1 MGQKNNYFTLNNA
14 KKFLTHNTLS
24 ISLPPIPLVTVAMFA
39 MFLWLV
45 IILYYAYLPPS
56 LGMSFKLSNDGESI
70 IVKHVVPDGPAAGR
84 LKPGDKPVFIQN
96 VTSGE
101 KIKLLPADINMEPD
115 SVSTYAV
122 YNAFFQRQADLYTF
136 LQQGT
141 LRFILADGTAHTIKP
156 LKHRPIT
163 ELPWLFWYQLLC
175 GVLTFVAG
183 VSVWASKRNDKV
195 VFYYWL
201 TGGGLLLAA
210 SSAAVYSTRELAL
223 DAGIFKSLSLINQLG
238 SYLFCGPFIAIL
250 WNYPKPVGK
259 PYLGEL
265 MVLAFLVFWIMNY
278 FQISDNLDL
287 GMRLPMI
294 GGLAVLVSL
303 AIWQWFT
310 SPDDPL
316 SRAVVKWFLMAWM
329 VSAAVYIGLVTL
341 PLIFGE
347 TSIIDQSLAW
357 FILLLVYLGV
367 TAGIL
372 KYQLFNID
380 RWILNFWLWILGGL
394 LVLVIDALLVYV
406 FGLEKLL
413 GLSMA
418 LAVAGWLYFPVRQW
432 FWQRFADR
440 VGQTDY
446 RVLYEQ
452 ASAKLLA
459 ADNIDDM
466 DGSWKQQ
473 LQKVFKPLKV
483 EEIGFGVSQVTI
495 MEQGLKL
502 AVPAL
507 AGDHSL
513 LLTAADGGHHLFNA
527 SDSRFANSLWQLYLK
542 AYKFEQ
548 AVEQGAMQ
556 ERKRIARD
564 LHDNVGAKL
573 LSLVYR
579 SEGRKTQNLAR
590 ESLQQLREVI
600 HGLETTGEAIGD
612 LTYLW
617 FDEAST
623 RCDESGIVLHWQE
636 NLSDAQYMLNSRQVL
651 NLKAVFSEL
660 LSNVIRH
667 ARAQSLEIIIAIEAS
682 EDKKIL
688 SIIFT
693 DNGQGF
699 EKKMA
704 TGRGIHNI
712 KQRISELDGSIH
724 SDAFTEGGTKTSLSI
739 PLKQRPV

>member
-1 MGQKNNYFTLNNA
+1 MGQKNNYFTADNA
-14 KKFLTHNTLS
+14 QKTLTLKTLP
-24 ISLPPIPLVTVAMFA
+24 ISLPPIPLVTVAMFG
-39 MFLWLV
+39 MFVWLV
-45 IILYYAYLPPS
+45 IILYYAYLPPF
-56 LGMSFKLSNDGESI
+56 LGVSFEPSNDGESI
-70 IVKHVVPDGPAAGR
+70 IVKKVAPDGPAAGR
-84 LKPGDKPVFIQN
+84 LNPGDQLAFIQH
-96 VTSGE
+96 VESGE
-101 KIKLLPADINMEPD
+101 KIKLLPADINLEPD
-115 SVSTYAV
+115 SVTTYTA
-122 YNAFFQRQADLYTF
+122 YNAFFQRQAILYTF
-136 LQQGT
+136 MQQEV
-141 LRFILADGTAHTIKP
+141 LSVILVDGTERKIKP
-156 LKHRPIT
+156 LKHRPIS

-201 TGGGLLLAA
+201 TGVGLLLAS

-223 DAGIFKSLSLINQLG
+223 DADIFKSLSLINQLG
-238 SYLFCGPFIAIL
+238 SYLFCGPFIAVL

-265 MVLAFLVFWIMNY
+265 MVLAFLVFWLMNY
-278 FQISDNLDL
+278 LQVSDSLDV
-287 GMRLPMI
+287 GMRVPMI
-294 GGLAVLVSL
+294 GGLGVLIVL
-303 AIWQWFT
+303 AIWQWFI

-329 VSAAVYIGLVTL
+329 VSTVIYIGLVTL
-341 PLIFGE
+341 PLILGGE
-347 TSIIDQSLAW
+347 SIIDQSLAW

-394 LVLVIDALLVYV
+394 LVLVIDALLVYG

-432 FWQRFADR
+432 LWQRFVDR
-440 VGQTDY
+440 VAQTDY
-446 RVLYEQ
+446 RTLYEQ
-452 ASAKLLA
+452 ATAKLLA
-459 ADNIDDM
+459 TENIGDM
-466 DGSWKQQ
+466 DESWKQQ
-473 LQKVFKPLKV
+473 LQRVFKPLKA
-483 EEIGFGVSQVTI
+483 EEVSLSVDQVTV
-495 MEQGLKL
+495 MAQGLKL
-502 AVPAL
+502 AVPSL
-507 AGDHSL
+507 TGDRAW
-513 LLTAADGGHHLFNA
+513 LLTAANNGHHLFNT

-548 AVEQGAMQ
+548 AIDQGAMQ

-564 LHDNVGAKL
+564 LHDNIGAKL

-579 SEGRKTQNLAR
+579 SEGRETQNLAR

-600 HGLETTGEAIGD
+600 HGLETPGESLDD

-617 FDEAST
+617 FGEANM
-623 RCDESGIVLHWQE
+623 RCDESDLILDWCE
-636 NLSDAQYMLNSRQVL
+636 NLADSKHLLTSRQVL

-667 ARAQSLEIIIAIEAS
+667 AKAQRLEIIIAIETN
-682 EDKKIL
+682 ENKKSLCL
-688 SIIFT
+688 SFI

-699 EKKMA
+699 TQKMTA
-704 TGRGIHNI
+704 GRGMHNI
-712 KQRISELDGSIH
+712 KQRISELDGSMDWDSCI
-724 SDAFTEGGTKTSLSI
+724 DGGAKTTLSI
-739 PLKQRPV
+739 PLKQRQV

>member
-1 MGQKNNYFTLNNA
+1 MGQKNNYFTANNA
-14 KKFLTHNTLS
+14 QKILTRNTLP
-24 ISLPPIPLVTVAMFA
+24 ISLPPIPLVTVAMFG

-45 IILYYAYLPPS
+45 IILYYAYLPPL
-56 LGMSFKLSNDGESI
+56 LGVSFEPSTDGESI
-70 IVKHVVPDGPAAGR
+70 IVKKVVPDGPAAGR
-84 LKPGDKPVFIQN
+84 LNPGDQLAFIQH
-96 VTSGE
+96 VESGE
-101 KIKLLPADINMEPD
+101 KIKLLPADINLEPD
-115 SVSTYAV
+115 SVTTYTA
-122 YNAFFQRQADLYTF
+122 YNAFFQRQAILYTF
-136 LQQGT
+136 MQQEV
-141 LRFILADGTAHTIKP
+141 LSVILVDGTERKIKP
-156 LKHRPIT
+156 LKHRPIS

-201 TGGGLLLAA
+201 TGVGLLLAS

-223 DAGIFKSLSLINQLG
+223 DADIFKSLSLINQLG
-238 SYLFCGPFIAIL
+238 SYLFCGPFIAVL

-265 MVLAFLVFWIMNY
+265 MVLAFLVFWLMNY
-278 FQISDNLDL
+278 LQVSDSLDV
-287 GMRLPMI
+287 GMRVPMI
-294 GGLAVLVSL
+294 AGLGVLIVL
-303 AIWQWFT
+303 AIWQWFI

-329 VSAAVYIGLVTL
+329 VSAVIYIGLVTL
-341 PLIFGE
+341 PLILGGE
-347 TSIIDQSLAW
+347 SIIDQSLAW

-394 LVLVIDALLVYV
+394 LVVVIDALLVYG

-432 FWQRFADR
+432 LWQRFVDR
-440 VGQTDY
+440 VAQTDY
-446 RVLYEQ
+446 RTLYEQ
-452 ASAKLLA
+452 ATAKLLA
-459 ADNIDDM
+459 TENIGDM
-466 DGSWKQQ
+466 DESWKQQ
-473 LQKVFKPLKV
+473 LQRVFKPLQI
-483 EEIGFGVSQVTI
+483 EEIPSSIDQVTVI
-495 MEQGLKL
+495 AQGLKL
-502 AVPAL
+502 AVPSL
-507 AGDHSL
+507 AGDRAW
-513 LLTAADGGHHLFNA
+513 LLTAANNGHHLFNT

-548 AVEQGAMQ
+548 AIDQGAMQ

-564 LHDNVGAKL
+564 LHDNIGAKL

-579 SEGRKTQNLAR
+579 SEGRETQSLAR

-600 HGLETTGEAIGD
+600 HGLETPGESLDD

-617 FDEAST
+617 FDEANT
-623 RCDESGIVLHWQE
+623 RCDESGLVLHWCE
-636 NLSDAQYMLNSRQVL
+636 NLAGSKHLLTSRQVL

-667 ARAQSLEIIIAIEAS
+667 AKAQRLEIIIAIETN
-682 EDKKIL
+682 ENKKSLCL
-688 SIIFT
+688 SFI

-699 EKKMA
+699 TQKMA
-704 TGRGIHNI
+704 TGRGMHNI

-724 SDAFTEGGTKTSLSI
+724 WGSCIDGGVKTSLSI
-739 PLKQRPV
+739 PLKQRQV